1 MNRKNIVIT
10 PDMQNNLVQKLEKME
25 ELEMRDMTVLS
36 SEMFEQATNNELS
49 IKDAVVLLKE
59 QAVFRTLKDKLMRF
73 EKGRDLKKVIV
84 DGLLNNNPGLVKES
98 VQRKVRGWFNND
110 ERNIKKQDAME
121 LCFIL
126 DLSLEE
132 ADLFLAMVSEEG
144 IHWRNP
150 EEIVFAFAISKKIS
164 YNEAKAIYAEVSSNI
179 QPESDNTEIYTAL
192 VQKEVMEITSTDDL
206 KAYISQS
213 KAKLGTY
220 HNTAFSLFTEY
231 MNILENPTTNDELP
245 EEKRM
250 SAREISER
258 YLNDKIIPR
267 FKKNGGSKKEN
278 SYAGLSVVERN
289 LRLNWPDEFTI
300 SRIKNREIDV
310 SRKILILLFLAT
322 DGGELYLDDYEEYYE
337 LNEED
342 VFKETYLRL
351 SAMLKQC
358 GFAQLD
364 PRVPFDWMI
373 LYCICVS
380 DTWEIDD
387 KMKKFLKEAFD
398 SGNEIQK

>member
-1 MNRKNIVIT
+1 
-10 PDMQNNLVQKLEKME
+10 
-25 ELEMRDMTVLS
+25 MRDMTVLS
-36 SEMFEQATNNELS
+36 SEMFEQATNTELS
-49 IKDAVVLLKE
+49 IKDAVALLKE
-59 QAVFRTLKDKLMRF
+59 QAVFRTLKDKLMSF
-73 EKGRDLKKVIV
+73 EKGRDLKKLIV
-84 DGLLNNNPGLVKES
+84 DGLIENNPELVKES

-126 DLSLEE
+126 DLSIEE

-150 EEIVFAFAISKKIS
+150 EEIVFSFALCNKIP
-164 YNEAKAIYAEVSSNI
+164 YNEAKAIYAEVSSEI
-179 QPESDNTEIYTAL
+179 QSGKDNADVYTAL

-206 KAYISQS
+206 KAYIRQS
-213 KAKLGTY
+213 KSKLGIY
-220 HNTAFSLFTEY
+220 HNTAFSLFTQY
-231 MNILENPTTNDELP
+231 MNILESPSTNDELP

-250 SAREISER
+250 SAREISEN
-258 YLNDKIIPR
+258 YLNEKIIPR
-267 FKKNGGSKKEN
+267 FKKNSGSKKDD
-278 SYAGLSVVERN
+278 SYASLSVVERN
-289 LRLNWPDEFTI
+289 LRLNWPDEFII
-300 SRIKNREIDV
+300 SRIKNRETDV

-337 LNEED
+337 MDEED

-351 SAMLKQC
+351 SAMLKEC

-373 LYCICVS
+373 LYCMCVS
-380 DTWEIDD
+380 DTWEIDE